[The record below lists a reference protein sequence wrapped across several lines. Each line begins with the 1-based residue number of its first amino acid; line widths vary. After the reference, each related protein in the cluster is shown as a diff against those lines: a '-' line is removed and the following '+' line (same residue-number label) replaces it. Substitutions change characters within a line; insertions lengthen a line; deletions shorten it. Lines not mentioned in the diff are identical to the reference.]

1 MGRVGRWSCI
11 IGRADASSYIVNPK
25 VVCYREKFI
34 LEGNRA
40 VTLYETLF
48 VVHPEKGP
56 RMKEFVEKFKKVIE
70 GQEGSLSQVDEWG
83 SRDLAYRIQ
92 KQSKGYYTLLRYRAS
107 GRAVEELER
116 NLKLTDGILRYLT
129 VRADEDSPTTNPS
142 MARGHSDEPR
152 HSVEG
157 DGQKAEPAT

>member
-1 MGRVGRWSCI
+1 
-11 IGRADASSYIVNPK
+11 
-25 VVCYREKFI
+25 
-34 LEGNRA
+34 

-48 VVHPEKGP
+48 VVRPDKGP

-70 GQEGSLSQVDEWG
+70 GQAGSLSQVDEWG

-129 VRADEDSPTTNPS
+129 VRADENSPITNPS
-142 MARGHSDEPR
+142 VARGHADEPR
-152 HSVEG
+152 HAVEE
-157 DGQKAEPAT
+157 DGQKAEPAA